1 MNPRALSVVI
11 LAAGKGTRMK
21 STRAKV
27 LHEVFYQPMAAHII
41 VAAQSLNP
49 LQILTVTGHQRKAVE
64 AALAPFD
71 CDFIEQKEQL
81 GTGHAVLITETS
93 IPAAAETV
101 LILCGDTPLILPETL
116 KELYD
121 FHCRSSSDVTLLT
134 TTLASPFGY
143 GRILSDARGNLQAIV
158 EEKDASDVQRR
169 ITEVNA
175 GIYCVQK
182 PFLFE
187 ALKKIGTDNKQ
198 EEMYLT
204 DIINIGTKE
213 GRRVKRFNVSN
224 PVEVLGVNSRRELAE
239 AERELQMRH
248 NYVLM
253 AAGVTMIMP
262 ETIRIQPTT
271 TIASDTVLEPSVHIC
286 GSTTIA
292 SDCHIEQGCV
302 LKDCTIASGCVI
314 GAGSHLDGITCP
326 ANNVIQPHTCKVHA
340 CKD

>member
-1 MNPRALSVVI
+1 MNPSSLSVVI

-41 VAAQSLNP
+41 ATAQSLAP
-49 LQILTVTGHQRKAVE
+49 LQILTVTGHQKEAVE
-64 AALAPFD
+64 SALAPSG
-71 CDFIEQKEQL
+71 CDFTEQKEQL
-81 GTGHAVLITETS
+81 GTGHAVLITEPCIS
-93 IPAAAETV
+93 AAAETV

-116 KELYD
+116 KKLYE
-121 FHCRSSSDVTLLT
+121 FHSKTSSDVTLLT
-134 TTLASPFGY
+134 TTLANPFGY
-143 GRILSDARGNLQAIV
+143 GRILCDAEGNLQSII
-158 EEKDASDVQRR
+158 EEKDASDAQRQ

-182 PFLFE
+182 SFLFD
-187 ALKKIGTDNKQ
+187 ALKKIGTDNTQK
-198 EEMYLT
+198 EMYLT
-204 DIINIGTKE
+204 DIIGIGTKE
-213 GRRVKRFNVSN
+213 GRNVKRFNVSN
-224 PVEVLGVNSRRELAE
+224 PVEVLGVNSRCELAE

-248 NYVLM
+248 NSALM
-253 AAGVTMIMP
+253 TAGVSMILP
-262 ETIRIQPTT
+262 ETIRIQPTA
-271 TIASDTVLEPSVHIC
+271 TIASDTVLEPSVHIY
-286 GSTTIA
+286 GTTTIG

-326 ANNVIQPHTCKVHA
+326 ENSIIQPHTCKVHA

>member
-1 MNPRALSVVI
+1 MNPRSLSVVI

-41 VAAQSLNP
+41 AVAQSLNP
-49 LQILTVTGHQRKAVE
+49 LQVLTVTGHQREAVE
-64 AALAPFD
+64 AALAPWN

-81 GTGHAVLITETS
+81 GTGHAVLISETS

-116 KELYD
+116 KELCD
-121 FHCRSSSDVTLLT
+121 FHCTSSSDVTLLT
-134 TTLASPFGY
+134 TTLANPFGY
-143 GRILSDARGNLQAIV
+143 GRILSDAEGNLQAIV
-158 EEKDASDVQRR
+158 EEKDASDVQRQ

-182 PFLFE
+182 SFLFE
-187 ALKKIGTDNKQ
+187 ALKKIGTDNTQK
-198 EEMYLT
+198 EMYLT
-204 DIINIGTKE
+204 DIIDIGTKE

-224 PVEVLGVNSRRELAE
+224 PVEVLGVNSRRQLSE

-248 NYVLM
+248 NFTLM
-253 AAGVTMIMP
+253 AAGVSMIMP

-271 TIASDTVLEPSVHIC
+271 TIAFDTVIEPSVHIC
-286 GSTTIA
+286 GSTTIE

-326 ANNVIQPHTCKVHA
+326 ENSIIQPHTCKVHA
-340 CKD
+340 CK